1 MDDSPF
7 SQIKTFNVSE
17 FLCNI
22 YYHIQQ
28 KPWKGFKYSYINFT
42 KQLND
47 WGKVVLTILKYK
59 FDDASR
65 LQSKTSTCSI
75 RAGCSSHLWKLI
87 ASVYSSS
94 SFFYTSMIKILFV
107 RTLILF
113 CYCRDTNYAQQHI
126 LTSNTDPWYFPSL
139 TTWSQALI
147 SQRVNL
153 KLSILLTTK
162 NEVHQLINDHAPLL
176 TNFEVEKKDQLLKF
190 LF

>member
-94 SFFYTSMIKILFV
+94 SFFLYIHDKNFI
-107 RTLILF
+107 RENPNI
-113 CYCRDTNYAQQHI
+113 
-126 LTSNTDPWYFPSL
+126 
-139 TTWSQALI
+139 
-147 SQRVNL
+147 
-153 KLSILLTTK
+153 ILLLQRYKLCAATHLDI
-162 NEVHQLINDHAPLL
+162 EYRSLIFSFIDNVKPSPDKP
-176 TNFEVEKKDQLLKF
+176 KGKF
-190 LF
+190 KTLDLIDN